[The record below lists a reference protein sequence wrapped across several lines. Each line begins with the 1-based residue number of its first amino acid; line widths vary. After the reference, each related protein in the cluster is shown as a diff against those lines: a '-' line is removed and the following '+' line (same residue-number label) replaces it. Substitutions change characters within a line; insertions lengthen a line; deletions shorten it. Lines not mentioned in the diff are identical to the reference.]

1 MRSNR
6 ADFLCKKWYN
16 KHVGNTRRTK
26 KNKKAKR
33 NKIIAVVGLVLF
45 SCIIV
50 FLINQDYSY
59 LSDQRKAREFK
70 PSPEIESLTSG
81 MRLTDRGKTI
91 LYASS
96 PQLKNK
102 IAFNGICGHD
112 GDPDA
117 YVAGCYYKIND
128 EEYID
133 IYDSGK
139 DASELQNSYYNYTDS
154 KMVTLAHEMMH
165 AVYSRLSDADKEWIE
180 IELNKLYMNNSDL
193 RSEISIYSSEQKFDE
208 LYVRVA
214 TEIYGI
220 PNNLE
225 KHYASYFKDRQYIAK
240 LYHDNKARIDI
251 MLKEADK
258 ILERMETQRSL
269 YQNSTNYYTRRDA
282 ANEYNRL
289 LDLYNAQIGVYRDA
303 LNKLDSEK

>member
-1 MRSNR
+1 MGNARKS
-6 ADFLCKKWYN
+6 KKN
-16 KHVGNTRRTK
+16 NRTK
-26 KNKKAKR
+26 R
-33 NKIIAVVGLVLF
+33 NRIIAIIGLVLLVLLA
-45 SCIIV
+45 I
-50 FLINQDYSY
+50 FLINQDYNY
-59 LSDQRKAREFK
+59 ISDQNKAKEYK
-70 PSPEIESLTSG
+70 PTSEMESLVSG

-139 DASELQNSYYNYTDS
+139 DASELQNSYYSYNDS
-154 KMVTLAHEMMH
+154 KTVTLAHEMMH
-165 AVYSRLSDADKEWIE
+165 AVYSRISDTDKEWIE
-180 IELNKLYMNNSDL
+180 IELNKIYANNSDL
-193 RSEISIYSSEQKFDE
+193 RSEISKYPSDQKFDE

-214 TEIYGI
+214 TEVYGI

-225 KHYASYFKDRQYIAK
+225 KHYAKYFKDRQYIAK
-240 LYHDNKARIDI
+240 LYHDNKTRIDN

-258 ILERMETQRSL
+258 IFERMETQKNL
-269 YQNSTNYYTRRDA
+269 YYNSTNYYARRDA

-289 LDLYNAQIGVYRDA
+289 LDLYNAQVGVYRDA